1 MLLTIN
7 VVPRVCWCRWVLLGP
22 GNKNKKSYIHHYN
35 RCVLVIPVL
44 GSKLSRG
51 GMEGVTQYH
60 CYTKLHYVS

>member
-1 MLLTIN
+1 MWSSECAGVGGCCLI
-7 VVPRVCWCRWVLLGP
+7 REI
-22 GNKNKKSYIHHYN
+22 KIKSYIHHYN

-44 GSKLSRG
+44 DSKLWRG